1 MDFNSSFVDLKKRI
15 EKYEHDR
22 MSKYYRQV
30 AELEDWKLKISDK
43 IEMSHQVTDA
53 ISTHFG
59 IENEV
64 VVWNQ
69 ISDVMVKCLEG
80 RQLNK
85 FIDFINSKQNMITKK
100 KLS

>member
-1 MDFNSSFVDLKKRI
+1 M
-15 EKYEHDR
+15 
-22 MSKYYRQV
+22 
-30 AELEDWKLKISDK
+30 KISDK